1 MPMAEGP
8 PVRSPA
14 RPPTVLDSIKVL
26 DWTDQ
31 SGAYASRLLADL
43 GADVVRVEPAADSSP
58 WPEER
63 VPSRQGQPVSAF
75 ERFVNLNKRSIR
87 VNEAAAA
94 GRELLDLLAGQA
106 DIVLT
111 SGEASRRWRRAD
123 QPSAPGAGTFVNVSA
138 FGDGAGAGLL
148 ADDLVT
154 LAAGGLLSL
163 GGYPDAEPVAVYGS
177 QAYLAGGI
185 SGAIAA
191 LLGVLAADAGQPGAE
206 LDVSAQAVMA
216 SALEDAA
223 AEFDLTGVVRRRT
236 GDGLREAG
244 TGTFRCADGWIVVV
258 AGKLGTAAAWDSLVS
273 WLCDQDVPGA
283 EALKGSEWTD
293 LGHRRLPASIAQ
305 FQPLMESA
313 TSRLTRAELYEE
325 LQARRIAAAPVN
337 NIPDL
342 LADPQ
347 LADRGFFR
355 TVPDVVLD
363 QQVSYPGPPYRLED
377 HRMPEWTSA
386 PVPGGQTDQVLR
398 DWLGATEERL
408 AALRADGAIG

>member
-1 MPMAEGP
+1 MSMAEA
-8 PVRSPA
+8 SAEPA
-14 RPPTVLDSIKVL
+14 PTVLDSIKVL
-26 DWTDQ
+26 DWTGQ
-31 SGAYASRLLADL
+31 AGAYAGRLLADL
-43 GADVVRVEPAADSSP
+43 GADVVRVEPVTDSSP

-63 VPSRQGQPVSAF
+63 VPSGQGQEVSAF

-87 VNEAAAA
+87 VNTDTPA
-94 GRELLDLLAGQA
+94 GRELLSQLAEQA

-111 SGEASRRWRRAD
+111 SGQAPRHWRQAGKARK
-123 QPSAPGAGTFVNVSA
+123 PGGPAYVNISA
-138 FGDGAGAGLL
+138 FGDAAGAGLQ

-163 GGYPDAEPVAVYGS
+163 GGYPDSEPVAVYGS

-191 LLGVLAADAGQPGAE
+191 LLGLLAADAGQPGAD

-236 GDGLREAG
+236 GEGLREAG

-258 AGKLGTAAAWDSLVS
+258 AGKLGTAAAWDSLVG

-283 EALKGSEWTD
+283 EALKGPEWTD
-293 LGHRRLPASIAQ
+293 LSHRRLPASIAE
-305 FQPLMESA
+305 FQPLMEAA

-325 LQARRIAAAPVN
+325 LQSRRIAAAPVN
-337 NIPDL
+337 NIADL

-355 TVPDVVLD
+355 TVRDAVLD
-363 QQVSYPGPPYRLED
+363 RDVSYPGTPYRLED
-377 HRMPEWTSA
+377 HRLPEWTSA

-398 DWLGATEERL
+398 DWLGTPDDQL
-408 AALRADGAIG
+408 GALRAGGAIG

>member
-1 MPMAEGP
+1 MAEA
-8 PVRSPA
+8 SAEPA
-14 RPPTVLDSIKVL
+14 PTVLDSIRVL
-26 DWTDQ
+26 DWTGEA
-31 SGAYASRLLADL
+31 GAYAGRLLADL
-43 GADVVRVEPAADSSP
+43 GADVVRVEPVTDSAP

-63 VPSRQGQPVSAF
+63 VPSGQGPEVSAF
-75 ERFVNLNKRSIR
+75 ERFVNLNKRSIG
-87 VNEAAAA
+87 VNTDTPA
-94 GRELLDLLAGQA
+94 GRELLGLLAEQA

-111 SGEASRRWRRAD
+111 TGDAPWHWRQARK
-123 QPSAPGAGTFVNVSA
+123 PGGPAYVNISA
-138 FGDGAGAGLL
+138 FGDAAGSGLH

-163 GGYPDAEPVAVYGS
+163 GGYPDSEPVAVYGS

-191 LLGVLAADAGQPGAE
+191 LLGLLAADAGQPGAD
-206 LDVSAQAVMA
+206 LDLSAQAVMA

-236 GDGLREAG
+236 GEGLREAG

-283 EALKGSEWTD
+283 EALKGPEWTD
-293 LGHRRLPASIAQ
+293 LSHRRLPASIAE
-305 FQPLMESA
+305 FQPLMEAA
-313 TSRLTRAELYEE
+313 TGQLTRAELYDE
-325 LQARRIAAAPVN
+325 LQSRRIAAAPVN
-337 NIPDL
+337 NIADL

-355 TVPDVVLD
+355 TVSDVVLGRD
-363 QQVSYPGPPYRLED
+363 VTYPGPPYRLED
-377 HRMPEWTSA
+377 HRVPEWTSA
-386 PVPGGQTDQVLR
+386 PVPGGQTEQVLR
-398 DWLGATEERL
+398 DWLGTPDDRL
-408 AALRADGAIG
+408 GALRADGAIG

>member
-1 MPMAEGP
+1 MSMAEA
-8 PVRSPA
+8 SAEPA
-14 RPPTVLDSIKVL
+14 PTVLDSIKVL

-31 SGAYASRLLADL
+31 AGAYAGRLLADL
-43 GADVVRVEPAADSSP
+43 GADVVRVEAVTDSGP

-63 VPSRQGQPVSAF
+63 VPSGQGLEVSAF
-75 ERFVNLNKRSIR
+75 ERFVNLNKRSIGI
-87 VNEAAAA
+87 NTDTPA
-94 GRELLDLLAGQA
+94 GLELLGLLAEQA

-111 SGEASRRWRRAD
+111 SGEAPRHWRQAGGPPRK
-123 QPSAPGAGTFVNVSA
+123 PGAPAYVNVSA
-138 FGDGAGAGLL
+138 FGDDAGAGLH

-163 GGYPDAEPVAVYGS
+163 GGYPDSEPVAVYGS

-191 LLGVLAADAGQPGAE
+191 LLGLLAADAGQPGTV

-258 AGKLGTAAAWDSLVS
+258 AGKLGTAAAWDSLVG

-283 EALKGSEWTD
+283 EALKEPEWTD
-293 LGHRRLPASIAQ
+293 LSHRRLPASIAE
-305 FQPLMESA
+305 FQPLMEAA
-313 TSRLTRAELYEE
+313 TSRMTRAQLYEE
-325 LQARRIAAAPVN
+325 LQSRRIAAAPVN
-337 NIPDL
+337 NIADL

-355 TVPDVVLD
+355 TVRDAVLD
-363 QQVSYPGPPYRLED
+363 RDVSYPGPPYRLED
-377 HRMPEWTSA
+377 HRLPEWTSA

-398 DWLGATEERL
+398 DWLGTPDDQL
-408 AALRADGAIG
+408 GALRADGAIG